1 MLTEQD
7 VTHLRRQL
15 RRRGVQVTDADL
27 IRLLADADLRRD
39 LTEHGPD
46 THFLNRILERLG
58 APERGSLL

>member
-27 IRLLADADLRRD
+27 LALLTDADLRRD

-46 THFLNRILERLG
+46 THFLNRILDRLG
-58 APERGSLL
+58 APDRRTVL